1 MVEVLVSSSD
11 SKRRIEELEAQVQ
24 KLQAENDRL
33 REREQAQSTET
44 ERSSTTSSST
54 TNVPQQPQQ
63 QPIEKLSADHIER
76 YSRQLLLSNGFG
88 VNGQLRLLNSSVLI
102 VGAGGIGS
110 TVILYLAAAGVG
122 SLTIVDFDSVERSN
136 LHRQVIHSS
145 HKVGRNKAESAKQA
159 ALALNPS
166 IQIQAMQLPLTHD
179 NALELVKSHDCVVDA
194 SDNPQTR
201 YVVNDA
207 CFLASTT
214 TTRSRVPLVSASAIG
229 TEGQLTVY
237 HHTGNG
243 CCYRCLYPKPPPDYH
258 SKSCSDHGVLGPVP
272 GLMGVLQATEVIKIL
287 TNTG

>member
-1 MVEVLVSSSD
+1 MVLASSSD
-11 SKRRIEELEAQVQ
+11 SKRRIEELEAQVEQ
-24 KLQAENDRL
+24 LQAENDRL
-33 REREQAQSTET
+33 RERQQQEEEPSTEP
-44 ERSSTTSSST
+44 ERSSTTTTSST
-54 TNVPQQPQQ
+54 TNVPQQ

-88 VNGQLRLLNSSVLI
+88 VPGQLELLNSSVLI

-122 SLTIVDFDSVERSN
+122 KLTIVDFDSIELSN

-145 HKVGRNKAESAKQA
+145 HKVGRNKAESAKSA

-237 HHTGNG
+237 HSTESTG
-243 CCYRCLYPKPPPDYH
+243 CCYRCLYPKPPTD

-287 TNTG
+287 TKSG